1 MAKSLTQND
10 VTMSEAQLKAAV
22 RANIS
27 ELESAN
33 QSMVTRQTR
42 IARLRA
48 ETRTLLDQIKAATHV
63 A

>member
-10 VTMSEAQLKAAV
+10 VTMDEAQLKAAV

-33 QSMVTRQTR
+33 QRMMTRQTR
-42 IARLRA
+42 IDRLRA
-48 ETRTLLDQIKAATHV
+48 ETRALLDQIKAATHV